1 MIRNRGP
8 GWLLA
13 GLFSVLLAGRAHAL
27 PLISE
32 VAYDAVGSDDGA
44 VFVELAGVPGAPVD
58 GLTLEGV
65 NGSDG
70 GVTVTVSLS
79 GSFPADGLFVVAD
92 SAAGGGTSVAGADQL
107 ADFDFQNGPDSV
119 LLLSGSTVLDAVGY
133 GSFGPGD
140 VFAGEGSPAPDA
152 PAGQSIARRFA
163 DVDTGDNA
171 ADFVVL
177 ATPTPG
183 SAPRRSVPEPGSVAM
198 LCVAACWGA
207 RRARRR

>member
-1 MIRNRGP
+1 MNRNRGSEWLVA
-8 GWLLA
+8 GLLALLLA
-13 GLFSVLLAGRAHAL
+13 GPAHAS

-32 VAYDAVGSDDGA
+32 VAYDALGSDDGG

-58 GLTLEGV
+58 GLALEGV

-70 GVTVTVSLS
+70 SVTVTVSLS

-92 SAAGGGTSVAGADQL
+92 SAAGGGTRVAGADQL

-119 LLLSGSTVLDAVGY
+119 LLLSGSTILDAVGY

-152 PAGQSIARRFA
+152 PAGESIARRFA

-183 SAPRRSVPEPGSVAM
+183 SAPWQSLPEPGAPA
-198 LCVAACWGA
+198 LLGAAGLWAAG
-207 RRARRR
+207 RRRRR